1 MFSICPM
8 AAETT
13 SVGRTG
19 RASSLVL
26 EEEDEDEDEEDG
38 LVRRSSE

>member
-13 SVGRTG
+13 SVARTG

-26 EEEDEDEDEEDG
+26 EEDEDEDEEDG